1 MHKRLREQLEIAA
14 QAGAGSAERLDRLVT
29 LVDAQYQAM
38 DELLSEAGP
47 SAEGKPQDEVDR
59 PGSSPRQ
66 SSFPFVLLEAAIDAV
81 GDAVLTI
88 AEDGRVVGA
97 NPASESLFGQAVLG
111 VNVADLFMLSTR
123 ESPAAFLR
131 RIEAEG
137 EHCRSTAVQAGSDPI
152 DVEVTL
158 AGRSADLCVLVVRDC
173 SGRYRVAQALADS
186 ERRYRELFENVVDG
200 VYETTVDG
208 RFISVNPALV
218 TMLGYES
225 AAELKNIVST
235 EQLYMDPRERRK
247 FIADTNRRGELRNA
261 ELRLRRKDGKEL
273 AVLENARAVR
283 DAAGCIVGYQGTL
296 SDITEMRR
304 AERAV
309 HSARERALVTLGAI
323 ADAVITTDAAGF
335 VAYMNPVAEAL
346 TGVPLEEAK
355 GKPVETVAHLV
366 DEADG
371 SPLGDPRLRH
381 GESRRVRAGDQ
392 HTVLV
397 SQNGKRIPVQE
408 SVAPLF
414 DCNGGP
420 DGVVMVLHD
429 VSSER
434 RLRNQLA
441 YQASHDALTG
451 LINRREFDRRVEKAM
466 DRSAEG
472 QIHSLLY
479 LDLDQFKTVNDSCGH
494 GAGDELL
501 RQITE
506 LIRSR
511 VRARDIVSRLGG
523 DEFGVL
529 LPYCGQGRAV
539 EIADTLREGIRNHR
553 FAWGSKV
560 FDLGVSIGIVEV
572 GASQEG
578 IEAMLAAADM
588 ACYAAKNAGRNR
600 IHVHSPEKAG
610 SERDGLASLR
620 QLTQA
625 MDEGQLQLFF
635 QPIVP
640 IGSYQ
645 PDGGHFELLLRL
657 RGQSGELISPG
668 AFLPA
673 AERYNLMPKLD
684 RWVVEKALSEL
695 AACDGPGGRASYT
708 VSVNVSG
715 SSLEDTGFL
724 EFLMAALESR
734 QLPAAAIC
742 FEIAEA
748 AAVSHLD
755 RTRRFIAD
763 VRDFGCE
770 VALDD
775 FGRGLSSFSYLREL
789 PVDYVKIDGH
799 FIRNICSDAV
809 DHTMVDAIRSVG
821 GALGIRTVA
830 EHVDSAESL
839 SALTEIGIHFAQGF
853 HIAAPAPVG
862 TFPRLRRRG
871 GPPRLQLA

>member
-1 MHKRLREQLEIAA
+1 MAEQASDSAA
-14 QAGAGSAERLDRLVT
+14 DHLDRL
-29 LVDAQYQAM
+29 LDLDDSQYRAM
-38 DELLSEAGP
+38 DDLPARDGNAAAGESREPVAANGTPCLLGAVPDELLRAT
-47 SAEGKPQDEVDR
+47 
-59 PGSSPRQ
+59 
-66 SSFPFVLLEAAIDAV
+66 LDAV
-81 GDAVLTI
+81 DDAVLTVS
-88 AEDGRVVGA
+88 ADGRVLTA
-97 NPASESLFGQAVLG
+97 NPASETVFGRAVVG
-111 VNVADLFMLSTR
+111 FSVADIFMLPAQ
-123 ESPAAFLR
+123 ESAEAFLQR
-131 RIEAEG
+131 LQSSRDS
-137 EHCRSTAVQAGSDPI
+137 CRCRAVQAGSDLI
-152 DVEVTL
+152 DVKISLV
-158 AGRSADLCVLVVRDC
+158 GGSAEPCALVVRDC

-208 RFISVNPALV
+208 RFVSVNPALV
-218 TMLGYES
+218 KMLGYES
-225 AAELKNIVST
+225 AADLKSISST
-235 EQLYMDPRERRK
+235 EQLYVDPRERRRLM
-247 FIADTNRRGELRNA
+247 AETDRLGELRNA
-261 ELRLRRKDGKEL
+261 ELRLRRKDGQEL

-283 DAAGCIVGYQGTL
+283 DKGGCITGYQGTL

-304 AERAV
+304 AESAV
-309 HSARERALVTLGAI
+309 LAARERALVTLGAI
-323 ADAVITTDAAGF
+323 ADAVITTDAKGR
-335 VAYMNPVAEAL
+335 VAYMNPVAESL
-346 TGVPLEEAK
+346 TGVELAEAK
-355 GKPVETVAHLV
+355 GQPVGTVAHLV
-366 DEADG
+366 DEANG
-371 SPLGDPRLRH
+371 TPLGDPCLRLSDSP
-381 GESRRVRAGDQ
+381 GEVKGNGTSADQ
-392 HTVLV
+392 RTVLV
-397 SQNGKRIPVQE
+397 SRQGKRIPVQE
-408 SVAPLF
+408 SVAPLY
-414 DCNGGP
+414 DSSGGS
-420 DGVVMVLHD
+420 DGIVMVLHD

-451 LINRREFDRRVEKAM
+451 LINRREFDRRIEKAM
-466 DRSAEG
+466 DRSSEG
-472 QIHSLLY
+472 QNHSLLY

-511 VRARDIVSRLGG
+511 VRTGDIVSRLGG

-572 GASQEG
+572 GASKEG
-578 IEAMLAAADM
+578 IEAMFAAADM
-588 ACYAAKNAGRNR
+588 ACYAATKAGRHR
-600 IHVHSPEKAG
+600 IHVHSTDNPA
-610 SERDGLASLR
+610 SRRDGLTTLR
-620 QLTQA
+620 QLTES
-625 MDEGQLQLFF
+625 MDDGQLQLFF

-640 IGSYQ
+640 IGSHQ
-645 PDGGHFELLLRL
+645 TDGGHFELLLRL
-657 RGQSGELISPG
+657 RSHSGELIAPG
-668 AFLPA
+668 AFLPS

-684 RWVVEKALSEL
+684 RWVVEKALNEL
-695 AACDGPGGRASYT
+695 AACDGPEQRASYT

-715 SSLEDTGFL
+715 SSLEDLDFL
-724 EFLMAALESR
+724 DFLMTALEAR
-734 QLPAAAIC
+734 RPPAGAIC
-742 FEIAEA
+742 FEVTEA

-755 RTRRFIAD
+755 RTQRFIAD

-775 FGRGLSSFSYLREL
+775 FGRGLSSFSHLREL

-809 DHTMVDAIRSVG
+809 DRTMVDAIRSVG
-821 GALGIRTVA
+821 GALGIQTVA

-839 SALTEIGIHFAQGF
+839 GALTDIGIHFAQGF

-862 TFPRLRRRG
+862 TFPRLHRRG